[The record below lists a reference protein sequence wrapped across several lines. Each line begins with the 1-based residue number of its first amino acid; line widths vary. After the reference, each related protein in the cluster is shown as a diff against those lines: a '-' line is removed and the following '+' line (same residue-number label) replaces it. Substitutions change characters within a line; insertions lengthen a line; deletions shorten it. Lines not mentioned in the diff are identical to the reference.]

1 MYSLPESPRAKT
13 RVFFVDDDA
22 ETRELLRFLLGTT
35 KEYEEAGSA
44 SKVEGLLEAVRQ
56 SSPDVL
62 LMDLTLDGENPVE
75 FIRAL
80 HAACP
85 RVRIIL
91 LTGSS
96 DAELL
101 ARARGAGACGHISK
115 TTEILDAL
123 AKALAANA
131 AHQPP
136 REPEPEDLA
145 ATVRRTAD
153 RLGIKRSD
161 PWLTGF
167 LARTESD
174 FAGLRNAAVHGNR
187 RSLGDIAHK
196 FAGLSGMI
204 GGVQV
209 SRSCLELEA
218 LAASDSSA
226 QAIATILDRLETE
239 LGSLRAAVVAFMRD
253 DAGELA

>member
-1 MYSLPESPRAKT
+1 MYSLPESPRSKT

-22 ETRELLRFLLGTT
+22 ETRDLLRFLLGTT

-96 DAELL
+96 DADLL
-101 ARARGAGACGHISK
+101 ARARGAGASGHIPK

-123 AKALAANA
+123 AKELAASTVE
-131 AHQPP
+131 QPA
-136 REPEPEDLA
+136 REPEREDVA
-145 ATVRRTAD
+145 YTVRRTAE

-174 FAGLRNAAVHGNR
+174 FAGLRNAAVHANR
-187 RSLGDIAHK
+187 RAIQDIAHK

-204 GGVQV
+204 GGTQV
-209 SRSCLELEA
+209 SRSCLEVEA
-218 LAASDSSA
+218 LAEANSPTH
-226 QAIATILDRLETE
+226 AIETILDRLETE
-239 LGSLRAAVVAFMRD
+239 LRSLRAAVVAFMRD